1 MADNKNMELNDE
13 MMANATGGT
22 DGASGGEPKFKV
34 GDYVHY
40 ELTNPQTGQTMAIN
54 GTITSYEFLNE
65 INMNRYTINPDPNEY
80 NVTELQAREDRI
92 RYA

>member
-34 GDYVHY
+34 G
-40 ELTNPQTGQTMAIN
+40 TTFI
-54 GTITSYEFLNE
+54 
-65 INMNRYTINPDPNEY
+65 MN
-80 NVTELQAREDRI
+80 
-92 RYA
+92 